1 MIWNALVLA
10 IREIR
15 RNLMRSFL
23 TVLGI
28 VIGVASVITM
38 VTLGSGAT
46 LQVTQDVASLGSN
59 LLSVR
64 PGQRISMGVRSASP
78 SFKLDD
84 ALAIERDIRGV
95 KAAAPISSSA
105 VTAVYG
111 NENWSTTVHG
121 TTLEYFTVREW
132 NTEFGRVFTDAE
144 VRSGRALCV
153 IGTTVQKELFGD
165 LNPVG
170 NKIRFNKMACQVIG
184 VLESKGQSSF
194 GSDQDDLILMPLKTF
209 QRRISGNSDVGR
221 IQVAIQEGLN
231 TAEYKTKIERLLR
244 ERRHLSPNEDNNFSV
259 TDMKEIASML
269 SNITKVMTM
278 LLGAVAAVSL
288 LVGGIGI
295 MNIMLVSVT
304 ERTREIGIRL
314 AIGALEKEV
323 LLQFLV
329 ESIVLSSFG
338 GLFGILLAVIA
349 SYIFSVVM
357 SIPLVFNPLV
367 ILMAFAFSALIGV
380 IFGYFPARKAA
391 RLDPI
396 VALRH
401 E

>member
-1 MIWNALVLA
+1 MISNAFILA

-23 TVLGI
+23 TVLGV

-46 LQVTQDVASLGSN
+46 LQVTQNVASLGSN
-59 LLSVR
+59 LISVR
-64 PGQRISMGVRSASP
+64 PGQMGSRSSAP
-78 SFKLDD
+78 SFKRVD
-84 ALAIERDIRGV
+84 AEAIEREIRGV
-95 KAAAPISSSA
+95 KAAAPVSGATST
-105 VTAVYG
+105 VVHG
-111 NENWSTTVHG
+111 NANWSTGIVG
-121 TTLEYFTVREW
+121 TTENYFIVREW
-132 NTEFGRVFTDAE
+132 KMQFGREFTAAE
-144 VRSGRALCV
+144 ERSGRAVCV
-153 IGTTVQKELFGD
+153 IGETVRKELFGSG
-165 LNPVG
+165 NPLG
-170 NKIRFNKMACQVIG
+170 IKIRFNKVACQIIG
-184 VLESKGQSSF
+184 VLQAKGQSTF

-209 QRRISGNSDVGR
+209 QRRVTGNKDIR
-221 IQVAIQEGLN
+221 QIDIAIQKGFD
-231 TAEYKTKIERLLR
+231 TTIYKTKIETFVR
-244 ERRHLSPNEDNNFSV
+244 ERRNLSDNEDNNFTV
-259 TDMKEIASML
+259 MDMKEIANML
-269 SNITKVMTM
+269 SNITEVLTM
-278 LLGAVAAVSL
+278 LLGSVAAVSL

-329 ESIVLSSFG
+329 EAIALSTFG
-338 GLFGILLAVIA
+338 GIFGILLALAA
-349 SYIFSVVM
+349 SYGLAVFM
-357 SIPLVFNPLV
+357 AIPLVFNIWV
-367 ILMAFAFSALIGV
+367 ILLSFIFSAFIGV
-380 IFGYFPARKAA
+380 VFGYFPARKAA

>member
-1 MIWNALVLA
+1 MILNAFILA

-23 TVLGI
+23 TVLGV

-46 LQVTQDVASLGSN
+46 LQVTQNVASLGSN
-59 LLSVR
+59 LISVR
-64 PGQRISMGVRSASP
+64 PGQMGSRSSAP
-78 SFKLDD
+78 TFKRVD
-84 ALAIERDIRGV
+84 AEAIERDIRGI
-95 KAAAPISSSA
+95 KAVAPVSSA
-105 VTAVYG
+105 NTTIVHG
-111 NENWSTTVHG
+111 NANWSTNIIG
-121 TTLEYFTVREW
+121 TTEDYFTVREW
-132 NTEFGRVFTDAE
+132 KMQLGRAFTSAE
-144 VRSGRALCV
+144 ERSGRAVCV
-153 IGTTVQKELFGD
+153 IGQTVRKELFGTSD
-165 LNPVG
+165 PLG
-170 NKIRFNKMACQVIG
+170 LKIRFNKVSCQIIG
-184 VLESKGQSSF
+184 VLQSKGQSTF
-194 GSDQDDLILMPLKTF
+194 GSDQDDLVLMPLKTF
-209 QRRISGNSDVGR
+209 QRRVSGNTDIR
-221 IQVAIQEGLN
+221 QIDIAIQKGFDTTL
-231 TAEYKTKIERLLR
+231 YKTKIENFVR
-244 ERRHLSPNEDNNFSV
+244 ERRNLSDNEENNFSV
-259 TDMKEIASML
+259 MDMKEIANML
-269 SNITKVMTM
+269 SNITEVLTM
-278 LLGAVAAVSL
+278 LLGSVAAVSL

-329 ESIVLSSFG
+329 EAIVLSTFG
-338 GLFGILLAVIA
+338 GLFGILLALA
-349 SYIFSVVM
+349 SSYALAVFM
-357 SIPLVFNPLV
+357 AIPLVFNIWV
-367 ILMAFAFSALIGV
+367 ILFSFVFSALIGV

>member
-1 MIWNALVLA
+1 MIWNALTLA

-46 LQVTQDVASLGSN
+46 LQVTQDVASLGTN
-59 LLSVR
+59 LLSVH
-64 PGQRISMGVRSASP
+64 PGQRMSMGVRSSAAA
-78 SFKLDD
+78 FKLDD
-84 ALAIERDIRGV
+84 ALAIERDVRGV

-105 VTAVYG
+105 ATAVFG
-111 NENWSTTVHG
+111 NNNWSTTVHG
-121 TTLEYFTVREW
+121 TTTKYFTIREW
-132 NTEFGRVFTDAE
+132 EPHLGRVFTDAE
-144 VRSGRALCV
+144 ERSGRALCV
-153 IGTTVQKELFGD
+153 IGTTVQKELFGTE
-165 LNPVG
+165 NPVG
-170 NKIRFNKMACQVIG
+170 SKIRFNKMACQVIG

-209 QRRISGNSDVGR
+209 QRRISGNTDVGR
-221 IQVAIQEGLN
+221 IQVAIQEGLDT
-231 TAEYKTKIERLLR
+231 TAYKTKIEKLLR
-244 ERRHLSPNEDNNFSV
+244 ERRHLSDNEDNNFSV

-269 SNITKVMTM
+269 SNITKVLTM

-338 GLFGILLAVIA
+338 GFFGVLLAVVA
-349 SYIFSVVM
+349 SYLLSIIM

-367 ILMAFAFSALIGV
+367 ILLAFAFSALIGV